1 MEKKKKMGRPTKI
14 PAEELK
20 AIVQGYY
27 ITNGGENPDVMAAH
41 NICAQLERYAADNGL
56 RGRNGQPLR
65 ASDFRRSEIRGY
77 IQMLADTAR
86 QDTTP
91 ISGVP
96 AYERLDIQRCLNQS
110 IKKQKESLLEREN
123 YYAMLHKRAAMA
135 MSQYA
140 ALSERA
146 EQLQA
151 QTEELKTQNWNLQAE
166 IEQMTHECGRLRKE
180 NADCRRYIRKYV
192 DPERAR
198 NYLIEMRKDGPQTET
213 LIDMAQE
220 DVTIQLDK
228 ETATEDTIDQW
239 GAIYDLFR
247 DE

>member
-96 AYERLDIQRCLNQS
+96 AYERLDVQRCLNQS
-110 IKKQKESLLEREN
+110 IEKQKELLLGREN

-140 ALSERA
+140 ALSERV

-151 QTEELKTQNWNLQAE
+151 QTEELKSQNWNLQAE

-198 NYLIEMRKDGPQTET
+198 NYLIEMRKDGLKAER
-213 LIDMAQE
+213 LINMAQQ
-220 DVTIQLDK
+220 DVSELILEESEEEKKQSRDHWEALK
-228 ETATEDTIDQW
+228 E
-239 GAIYDLFR
+239 LF
-247 DE
+247 